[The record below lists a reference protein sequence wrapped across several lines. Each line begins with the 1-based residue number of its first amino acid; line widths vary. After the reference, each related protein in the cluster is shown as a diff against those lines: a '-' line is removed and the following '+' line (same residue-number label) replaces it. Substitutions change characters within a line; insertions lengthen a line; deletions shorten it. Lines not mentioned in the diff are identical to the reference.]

1 MTAGFTL
8 VRRLAAAG
16 LAALALAGCRG
27 DKPAPPPPP
36 PPAAPAAGSVA
47 VTLEVPQLPGWN
59 DLDTLGVTV
68 TNGTAAPVADA
79 VLELYVQAPVRLLV
93 DSAAATVPG
102 VEVTPEGTRL
112 TFPLGTLVPGG
123 KATVRQGLRTPP
135 APVAPPAAGAKGAA
149 APTPRTRGFTAALA
163 DTASRFLVRATVA
176 SKAGTPLVP
185 PVQDTLRIRAGS
197 EVAVGGCASGGDVVV
212 TRYGIGPVRVGM
224 TETALRSACPEA
236 RDTAWTAEGT
246 KETGLVVLP
255 GGRRVLAVTGGGTV
269 RRIVVDDPGFK
280 TPNGFGAGSAVA
292 ELRASYGRMCAG
304 MGEGKVA
311 VWFPNAPGVSFG
323 LDTTATKGWP
333 PARVTPDSIPDDTK
347 IAALWVRQGS
357 DDCPARPGEG
367 TR

>member
-1 MTAGFTL
+1 MTAGFPLMRT
-8 VRRLAAAG
+8 LAAVG
-16 LAALALAGCRG
+16 IAALALAGCRG
-27 DKPAPPPPP
+27 DRPAPPPPP
-36 PPAAPAAGSVA
+36 PPAPPAAGSVA
-47 VTLEVPQLPGWN
+47 VALEVPQLPGWN
-59 DLDTLGVTV
+59 DLDTLGATV

-93 DSAAATVPG
+93 DSAASAVPG
-102 VEVTPEGTRL
+102 VEVTAEGTRL
-112 TFPLGTLVPGG
+112 TFPLGTLAPGG
-123 KATVRQGLRTPP
+123 KVTVRQGLRTPP

-149 APTPRTRGFTAALA
+149 PAPRTRGFTATLA
-163 DTASRFLVRATVA
+163 DTSSRFLVRATV
-176 SKAGTPLVP
+176 SRAGTPLVP

-197 EVAVGGCASGGDVVV
+197 EVAVGGCGSTGDVVV
-212 TRYGIGPVRVGM
+212 TRYGVGPVRVGM

-236 RDTAWTAEGT
+236 RDTSWTQEGT
-246 KETGLVVLP
+246 KETGLVALP
-255 GGRRVLAVTGGGTV
+255 GGRRVLAVTGGGAV
-269 RRIVVDDPGFK
+269 RRIVIDDPAVK

-311 VWFPNAPGVSFG
+311 VWFPNAPGVSFA

-333 PARVTPDSIPDDTK
+333 PARVNPDSIPDETK

>member
-1 MTAGFTL
+1 MTGGLPLTRTTL
-8 VRRLAAAG
+8 AAG

-27 DKPAPPPPP
+27 DRQAPPPPPP
-36 PPAAPAAGSVA
+36 PPAAPAGSLEVK
-47 VTLEVPQLPGWN
+47 LEVPQLPGWN

-68 TNGTAAPVADA
+68 ANRTAAPVADA

-93 DSAAATVPG
+93 DSAAGTVPG
-102 VEVTPEGTRL
+102 VEVTAEGTRL
-112 TFPLGTLVPGG
+112 TFPIGALAPG
-123 KATVRQGLRTPP
+123 ATVAVRQGLRTPP
-135 APVAPPAAGAKGAA
+135 APAPAAGGKA
-149 APTPRTRGFTAALA
+149 APAPRTSGFTATLA

-176 SKAGTPLVP
+176 GRSGSPLAP

-197 EVAVGGCASGGDVVV
+197 EVAVGGCGSTGDVVA

-236 RDTAWTAEGT
+236 RDTAWTSEGT

-255 GGRRVLAVTGGGTV
+255 GGRRVLAVTGGGAV
-269 RRIVVDDPGFK
+269 RRIVADDPGVR

-304 MGEGKVA
+304 RGEGKVA

-323 LDTTATKGWP
+323 LDTAATRGWP
-333 PARVTPDSIPDDTK
+333 AARVDPDSIPDETK
-347 IAALWVRQGS
+347 VAALWVRQGS